1 MARLVRT
8 YMLLPA
14 LLMLFIVF
22 YPFAANLF
30 YTNTE
35 IMDNRPLHEKPVK
48 FTRNYAREFEDY
60 YNDTFAGR
68 KKIISKYVKLQK
80 KLKIDA
86 GQYFYGQDGWI
97 FYDSIK
103 ANNGNTLVDYYA
115 EVYFDDEELEK
126 MAQGINM
133 AYDFYA
139 KRGIKY
145 VIFVAPNKEN
155 IYSEFMPERM
165 RRIRKSD
172 VSRMDLAVEY
182 LQKHTDVNVINFRE
196 VLTASKHKY
205 GVNLYY
211 PGDSHWN
218 EVGAYV
224 AFEKLSETL
233 SLDGIRGIPRKPLR
247 KEMIGL
253 KGFYSSDL
261 NRLGGDEDISYSVD
275 FLSGKE
281 GKAVVSLDNR
291 FFEVWENP
299 KAPVKKTVLMIRD
312 SFGLALMPYLDK
324 TFAKNVFAHNRYNKR
339 HELDRLVDE
348 YKPDIMIE
356 EMVERYF
363 DRLLKYNELYGE

>member
-86 GQYFYGQDGWI
+86 GQYFYGQDGWV

-103 ANNGNTLVDYYA
+103 ANNGNTLVDYFGKVRFTEA
-115 EVYFDDEELEK
+115 EMK
-126 MAQGINM
+126 RMAEGITK
-133 AYDFYA
+133 ARDYYE

-145 VIFVAPNKEN
+145 YLIIAPNKEGL
-155 IYSEFMPERM
+155 YSEYMPSHLQGDRV
-165 RRIRKSD
+165 SD
-172 VSRMDLAVEY
+172 KSRMDLAVEY

>member
-8 YMLLPA
+8 YMLFPA
-14 LLMLFIVF
+14 LLMLVIVF
-22 YPFAANLF
+22 YPFMANLF

-86 GQYFYGQDGWI
+86 GQYFYGQNGWI

-115 EVYFDDEELEK
+115 EVYFDNDELEK

-133 AYDFYA
+133 AYDFYR

-165 RRIRKSD
+165 QRIRKSD
-172 VSRMDLAVEY
+172 ISRMDKAVDYLKKHTKAKIVNAKPAMLQAKKVVKQNLYFKKDTHWNNIGGYVGFEQLCKEWRNFGLKIDAPKLADVQITQGSLRDMDMEAGAKEWVYEVEY
-182 LQKHTDVNVINFRE
+182 RRNLNSVCATDEKNELISICKTAGAGNSQKLLIWTDSFAAALRPYLNKSFDTVFYS
-196 VLTASKHKY
+196 TAGLK
-205 GVNLYY
+205 
-211 PGDSHWN
+211 
-218 EVGAYV
+218 
-224 AFEKLSETL
+224 KLSE
-233 SLDGIRGIPRKPLR
+233 IEKI
-247 KEMIGL
+247 
-253 KGFYSSDL
+253 
-261 NRLGGDEDISYSVD
+261 
-275 FLSGKE
+275 
-281 GKAVVSLDNR
+281 
-291 FFEVWENP
+291 
-299 KAPVKKTVLMIRD
+299 
-312 SFGLALMPYLDK
+312 
-324 TFAKNVFAHNRYNKR
+324 
-339 HELDRLVDE
+339 VDE
-348 YKPDIMIE
+348 VEPDLVVDELI
-356 EMVERYF
+356 ERYF
-363 DRLLKYNELYGE
+363 SRFSNYPRIFGGEYD

>member
-14 LLMLFIVF
+14 LLMLVIVF

-165 RRIRKSD
+165 QRIRKSD
-172 VSRMDLAVEY
+172 VSRMDKAVEY
-182 LQKHTDVNVINFRE
+182 LKKHTRAEIVNAKPAMVKAKS
-196 VLTASKHKY
+196 VVAQ
-205 GVNLYY
+205 NLYFKK
-211 PGDSHWN
+211 DTHWN
-218 EVGAYV
+218 NVGGYV
-224 AFEKLSETL
+224 GFEQLAAALQPYLNRSFGTVFYSTAGLKKLSE
-233 SLDGIRGIPRKPLR
+233 IEKI
-247 KEMIGL
+247 
-253 KGFYSSDL
+253 
-261 NRLGGDEDISYSVD
+261 
-275 FLSGKE
+275 
-281 GKAVVSLDNR
+281 
-291 FFEVWENP
+291 
-299 KAPVKKTVLMIRD
+299 
-312 SFGLALMPYLDK
+312 
-324 TFAKNVFAHNRYNKR
+324 
-339 HELDRLVDE
+339 VDE
-348 YKPDIMIE
+348 TKPDLVVDE
-356 EMVERYF
+356 LVERYF
-363 DRLLKYNELYGE
+363 SRFANYPRIFGGEYD

>member
-86 GQYFYGQDGWI
+86 GQYFYGQDGWV

-145 VIFVAPNKEN
+145 VIFVAPNKEGL
-155 IYSEFMPERM
+155 YSEYMPSHLQGDRV
-165 RRIRKSD
+165 SD
-172 VSRMDLAVEY
+172 KSRMDLAVEY

>member
-14 LLMLFIVF
+14 LLMLVIVF
-22 YPFAANLF
+22 YPFMANLF

-86 GQYFYGQDGWI
+86 GQYFYGQNGWI

-115 EVYFDDEELEK
+115 EVYFDNDELEK

-133 AYDFYA
+133 AYDFYR

-165 RRIRKSD
+165 QRIRKSD
-172 VSRMDLAVEY
+172 ISRMDKAVDYLKKHTKAKIVNAKPAMLQAKKVVKQNLYFKKDTHWNNIGGYVGFEQLCKEWRNFGLKIDAPKLADVQITQGSLRDMDMEAGAKEWVYEVEY
-182 LQKHTDVNVINFRE
+182 RRNLNSVCATDEKNELISICKTAGAGNSQKLLIWTDSFAAALRPYLNKSFDTVFYS
-196 VLTASKHKY
+196 TAGLK
-205 GVNLYY
+205 
-211 PGDSHWN
+211 
-218 EVGAYV
+218 
-224 AFEKLSETL
+224 KLSE
-233 SLDGIRGIPRKPLR
+233 IEKI
-247 KEMIGL
+247 
-253 KGFYSSDL
+253 
-261 NRLGGDEDISYSVD
+261 
-275 FLSGKE
+275 
-281 GKAVVSLDNR
+281 
-291 FFEVWENP
+291 
-299 KAPVKKTVLMIRD
+299 
-312 SFGLALMPYLDK
+312 
-324 TFAKNVFAHNRYNKR
+324 
-339 HELDRLVDE
+339 VDE
-348 YKPDIMIE
+348 VEPDLVVDELI
-356 EMVERYF
+356 ERYF
-363 DRLLKYNELYGE
+363 SRFSNYPRIFGGEYD